1 MSGLKKFLLRG
12 NLIELAVAVVIGAK
26 FGELVTQFV
35 QSFITPLLAA
45 IGGNPDLSALS
56 FTIHKG
62 KFTYGAFLTTLI
74 SFLIAA
80 VVVYFFI
87 VMPVA
92 RLVALM
98 DRKQTDTERD
108 CPSCLSSIPVAA
120 TVCAHCTRDVTPTQ
134 GKPEIPVQGRP

>member
-35 QSFITPLLAA
+35 TSFISPLLAA
-45 IGGNPDLSALS
+45 IGGDPDLTKLS
-56 FTIHKG
+56 FKIHG
-62 KFTYGAFLTTLI
+62 GNFTYGAFLTAAI

-80 VVVYFFI
+80 CVVYFLI
-87 VMPVA
+87 VLPVA

-98 DRKQTDTERD
+98 DRNKAATERD
-108 CPSCLSSIPVAA
+108 CPSCLSSIPLAA
-120 TVCAHCTRDVTPTQ
+120 TVCAYCTREVASEQ
-134 GKPEIPVQGRP
+134 AKPRPIT